1 MSTSRWLEGRRSC
14 GGVCSTSTA
23 GAGPSA
29 AAVSGKN
36 TRKSVVFAHL
46 YSLRTTVPS
55 PLEKGSYDA
64 ANRELSAELNVVV
77 VSVE

>member
-1 MSTSRWLEGRRSC
+1 MYTSRWLEGRVSC
-14 GGVCSTSTA
+14 GGVWYISTE

-29 AAVSGKN
+29 AAVSGKK

-46 YSLRTTVPS
+46 YSVRTTVPS
-55 PLEKGSYDA
+55 PSEKGSYDTV
-64 ANRELSAELNVVV
+64 NRVLSHELNTVV